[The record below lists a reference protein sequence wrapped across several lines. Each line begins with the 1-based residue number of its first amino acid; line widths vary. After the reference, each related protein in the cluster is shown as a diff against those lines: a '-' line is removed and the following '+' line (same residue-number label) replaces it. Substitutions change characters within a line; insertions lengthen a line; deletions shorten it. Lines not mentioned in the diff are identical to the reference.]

1 MELREGTG
9 VWDGETQVAAVEL
22 SPRDGRD
29 LVGVTVLTP
38 LTIGRAGARALL
50 DAVVGVGETKADG
63 PPLVYV
69 HDELVR
75 NEARVTGWTGG
86 LRQPLT
92 RPDPRV
98 ANPSAVGRPPAED
111 PRITAVAALLPGTS
125 VRRGGFS
132 RHMLTLK
139 VAGADGRTRIRL
151 RLPDRDDLMPETVA
165 SAADTTL
172 AVKRRFGRMASGVHA
187 LAFDHG
193 GGQFAD
199 GSVAGSAESGTG
211 TIFLN
216 TNLAFADDLVEQRR
230 RAAASGGRGVS
241 AVVQPP
247 FTALEGVTAHELW
260 HNLDATIQSTPGQY
274 VEFNRVLGE
283 ELGVATF
290 EYALRGGEASAPP
303 EWRAARMRI
312 VQEVSVYATT
322 NLREAT
328 AEMFK
333 LWWCSRPELPA
344 VTAGRVL
351 RRARRPLLPGCVAQR
366 PRHSGARPSAAA
378 RPPSAA
384 SSVAAATL
392 RIVSPKRMAS
402 RLGRCC
408 ERTATSFVARA
419 ASGAARTS
427 RAASERGL
435 VHQVVVRHH
444 PARETDLLGARG
456 VDALA
461 GEQHLHRRTA
471 SSRVA
476 AAGSRRR
483 SSARRCAPRDSRT
496 RPGRSRSRSRTTS
509 PA

>member
-9 VWDGETQVAAVEL
+9 VWDGEIRVAAVEL
-22 SPRDGRD
+22 SRRAGRD

-38 LTIGRAGARALL
+38 LTIGRDGARALA
-50 DAVVGVGETKADG
+50 DALVEVGETTADG

-75 NEARVTGWTGG
+75 AEARARGWTGG
-86 LRQPLT
+86 LRAPLT
-92 RPDPRV
+92 RPAGIDP
-98 ANPSAVGRPPAED
+98 APPTDDD
-111 PRITAVAALLPGTS
+111 PRISAVAALLPGAG

-139 VAGADGRTRIRL
+139 VASADGRTKIRL
-151 RLPDRDDLMPETVA
+151 RMPDRADLMPETIA

-172 AVKRRFGRMASGVHA
+172 AVKRRFGRMASGVRA

-216 TNLAFADDLVEQRR
+216 PNLAFADDLVEQRR
-230 RAAASGGRGVS
+230 RAAAAGGRGVS
-241 AVVQPP
+241 AVVPPP

-303 EWRAARMRI
+303 EWRAARTRI
-312 VQEVSVYATT
+312 VHEVSVYATT

-333 LWWCSRPELPA
+333 LWWCSRPEAPPP
-344 VTAGRVL
+344 
-351 RRARRPLLPGCVAQR
+351 PLVACFGALVDRFYPPG
-366 PRHSGARPSAAA
+366 
-378 RPPSAA
+378 
-384 SSVAAATL
+384 
-392 RIVSPKRMAS
+392 
-402 RLGRCC
+402 
-408 ERTATSFVARA
+408 
-419 ASGAARTS
+419 
-427 RAASERGL
+427 
-435 VHQVVVRHH
+435 
-444 PARETDLLGARG
+444 
-456 VDALA
+456 
-461 GEQHLHRRTA
+461 
-471 SSRVA
+471 
-476 AAGSRRR
+476 
-483 SSARRCAPRDSRT
+483 
-496 RPGRSRSRSRTTS
+496 
-509 PA
+509 